1 MNYKPRNTAS
11 TCTQKGKGDSYGNA
25 IKQKVGSIRQDMLL
39 VPKKKLGKPPKS
51 LA

>member
-11 TCTQKGKGDSYGNA
+11 TQKGKGDSYGNA
-25 IKQKVGSIRQDMLL
+25 IKQKIGRKRNDIVL
-39 VPKKKLGKPPKS
+39 VPVKKLGEPPKS